1 MFGMLGIGEIIV
13 LGMVAVLLFGKRLPE
28 VAKTLGKHYHQIRGV
43 LTDIQREMTQ
53 ATNNIETS
61 VRDTA
66 SSYLSYDEDDY
77 DEPTAPQLE
86 VPVEE
91 EEADAS

>member
-1 MFGMLGIGEIIV
+1 MLGIGEIIV

-28 VAKTLGKHYHQIRGV
+28 VAKTLGKHYNQFRGV
-43 LTDIQREMTQ
+43 LTDIQREMSQ
-53 ATNNIETS
+53 ATSNIEHS

-66 SSYLSYDEDDY
+66 SSYLSYDEDEY

-86 VPVEE
+86 APAE
-91 EEADAS
+91 DD